1 MTSDKMKLN
10 GEKILIVDD
19 VETNRLVLESII
31 EDMGCSPILAEDGK
45 QALEM
50 TKQYSPQ
57 LILSD
62 ISMPGMDGYELCRL
76 IKNDKKTRNIPVVF
90 ISAFDDPMDIVEGFL
105 IGGEDYITKP
115 FIPEVVQARVGVQLR
130 LHEARMEMLEMNRRL
145 QVSVNE
151 QLAQMELEKRN
162 ILFALANIALQNSD
176 YANGYM
182 DRIRHN
188 CRTLAQGMQL
198 SPLFED
204 SISDTYIDSIE
215 LAAPLCDIG
224 NIGIPMEILKK
235 SELVLTAK
243 ETERLRSHT
252 DIGAR
257 LLSDLYVNSDYNDF
271 ISTAIDIV
279 RHHHENW
286 DGSGYPDKLKGNEI
300 PIAAQIVSIMNRY
313 TAMTEDGAVNREEA
327 LDIMRDE
334 AGVKYNP
341 DIYRICCKI
350 ARQLN

>member
-1 MTSDKMKLN
+1 MTADNMKLD

-50 TKQYSPQ
+50 TKTHSPQ

-62 ISMPGMDGYELCRL
+62 ISMPGMDGYELCRQL
-76 IKNDKKTRNIPVVF
+76 KKDKKTKDIPIVF

-130 LHEARMEMLEMNRRL
+130 LYEARMEMLEMNRRL
-145 QVSVNE
+145 QISVNE
-151 QLAQMELEKRN
+151 QLAQMELEKKN
-162 ILFALANIALQNSD
+162 ILYALANIALQNSN
-176 YANGYM
+176 YESGYM
-182 DRIRHN
+182 DRLRHN
-188 CRTLAQGMQL
+188 CRILAQGMQL
-198 SPLFED
+198 SPIFED

-224 NIGIPMEILKK
+224 NIGVPMDILKK
-235 SELVLTAK
+235 KELTAE
-243 ETERLRSHT
+243 ETEILENHAN
-252 DIGAR
+252 IGAQ
-257 LLSDLYVNSDYNDF
+257 LLSDLYVNNDYNEF

-279 RHHHENW
+279 RYHHENW
-286 DGSGYPDKLKGNEI
+286 DGSGYPDNLKGDKI
-300 PIAAQIVSIMNRY
+300 PIAAQVVSIMNRY
-313 TAMTEDGAVNREEA
+313 TAMTENGVNSREEA
-327 LDIMRDE
+327 LDAMQDE
-334 AGVKYNP
+334 VGVKYDP
-341 DIYRICCKI
+341 EIYRICCKI

>member
-1 MTSDKMKLN
+1 MTSDKINPN

-31 EDMGCSPILAEDGK
+31 EDMGCSPILAEDGE

-62 ISMPGMDGYELCRL
+62 ISMPRMDGYELCRL
-76 IKNDKKTRNIPVVF
+76 LKKDKKTKDIPIVF

-145 QVSVNE
+145 QISVNE

-162 ILFALANIALQNSD
+162 ILFALANIALQNSN
-176 YANGYM
+176 YESGYM

-188 CRTLAQGMQL
+188 CRILAQGMQL

-204 SISDTYIDSIE
+204 RISDTYIDSIE

-235 SELVLTAK
+235 SELVLTAG
-243 ETERLRSHT
+243 ETEILRSHT

-257 LLSDLYVNSDYNDF
+257 LLSDLYVNSDYNEF

-300 PIAAQIVSIMNRY
+300 PIAAQIVYIMNRY
-313 TAMTEDGAVNREEA
+313 TAMTESGAVSREKA
-327 LDIMRDE
+327 LDIMKDE

>member
-1 MTSDKMKLN
+1 MTSDKMKLG

-62 ISMPGMDGYELCRL
+62 ISMPGMDGYELCKQ
-76 IKNDKKTRNIPVVF
+76 IKKDKKTKDIPIVF
-90 ISAFDDPMDIVEGFL
+90 ISAFSDPMDIVEGFL

-130 LHEARMEMLEMNRRL
+130 LHQAKMEMMEMNRRL
-145 QVSVNE
+145 QISVNE
-151 QLAQMELEKRN
+151 QLAQMELEKKN
-162 ILFALANIALQNSD
+162 ILFALANIALQNS
-176 YANGYM
+176 NFESGYM

-188 CRTLAQGMQL
+188 CRILAQGMQL
-198 SPLFED
+198 SLLYED
-204 SISDTYIDSIE
+204 RISDTYIDSIE

-235 SELVLTAK
+235 SDLTAE
-243 ETERLRSHT
+243 ETEILHNHT

-257 LLSDLYVNSDYNDF
+257 LLSDLYVNSDYNEF

-300 PIAAQIVSIMNRY
+300 PMAAQIVSIMNRY
-313 TAMTEDGAVNREEA
+313 TAMTENGAVSREKA
-327 LDIMRDE
+327 LEIMHDE
-334 AGVKYNP
+334 AGVKYDP
-341 DIYRICCKI
+341 DIYKICCKI

>member
-1 MTSDKMKLN
+1 MTSDKMKLS

-19 VETNRLVLESII
+19 VETNRLVLEAII
-31 EDMGCSPILAEDGK
+31 EDMGCSPILAEDGE

-50 TKQYSPQ
+50 TRLYSPQ

-62 ISMPGMDGYELCRL
+62 ISMPGMDGYELCRQL
-76 IKNDKKTRNIPVVF
+76 KKDKKTKDIPIVF
-90 ISAFDDPMDIVEGFL
+90 ISAFNDPMDIVEGFL

-115 FIPEVVQARVGVQLR
+115 FISEVVQARVGVQLR
-130 LHEARMEMLEMNRRL
+130 LHQAKMEMLEMNRRL
-145 QVSVNE
+145 QISVNE

-176 YANGYM
+176 YESGYM

-188 CRTLAQGMQL
+188 CRILAQGMQL

-204 SISDTYIDSIE
+204 TISDTDIDSIE

-243 ETERLRSHT
+243 ETDILRSHT

-257 LLSDLYVNSDYNDF
+257 LLSDLYVNSDYNEF

-286 DGSGYPDKLKGNEI
+286 DGSGYPDKLKENAI

-313 TAMTEDGAVNREEA
+313 TAMTESGAVSREKA
-327 LDIMRDE
+327 LDIMKDE

-341 DIYRICCKI
+341 DIYGICCKI
-350 ARQLN
+350 ARQLV

>member
-1 MTSDKMKLN
+1 MASDKIN
-10 GEKILIVDD
+10 PDGEKILIVDD

-31 EDMGCSPILAEDGK
+31 EDMGCYPILAEDGE

-62 ISMPGMDGYELCRL
+62 ISMPRMDGYELCRL
-76 IKNDKKTRNIPVVF
+76 LKKDKKTKDIPIVF

-145 QVSVNE
+145 QISVNE

-162 ILFALANIALQNSD
+162 ILFALANIALQNSN
-176 YANGYM
+176 YENGYM

-188 CRTLAQGMQL
+188 CRILAQGMQL

-204 SISDTYIDSIE
+204 RISDTYIDSIE

-235 SELVLTAK
+235 RVLTA
-243 ETERLRSHT
+243 EEEEILHSHT
-252 DIGAR
+252 DIGAK
-257 LLSDLYVNSDYNDF
+257 LLSDLYVNSDYNEF

-279 RHHHENW
+279 RHHHEKW

-313 TAMTEDGAVNREEA
+313 TALTENAANSREEA
-327 LDIMRDE
+327 LDIMQDE
-334 AGVKYNP
+334 SGVKYDP